1 MSKSF
6 FEFLSERCQQVDSL
20 LCVGLDP
27 HVDDLPRP
35 SAAAARDFCL
45 HLVEATSSIAAA
57 YKPNSAFFEVYGAEG
72 VQALKDIIA
81 AVPDGIPVIL
91 DAKRGDIGSTA
102 QAYAQAAFQTLGAHA
117 ITVNPYLGS
126 DSVAPFLKDPSKGV
140 FLLCKTSNQSAGE
153 FQDKLIAGQPLYAQ
167 VAQLARSWNKNKNV
181 GLVVGATYPEVLA
194 ELRDLAPEL
203 WFLTPGIGTQGG
215 DVEAALAA
223 GLRED
228 GLGMLIPISRGISR
242 APDPAVA
249 AQDLREAINS
259 ARREKPKTRKIF
271 PHAQLADDL
280 LRMGCVKFGEFK
292 LKSGQ
297 GSPIYLDLRRL
308 VGNPQALA
316 RTASAYLGILNT
328 LDFDRL
334 AGLPYAALPI
344 ATAISLQSG
353 KPIIYP
359 RKEQKDYGTKSL
371 VEGPYETGET
381 AVVIDDLITTGGSKL
396 EGIGKLEA
404 AGLKVR
410 DIVVLIDRQSKPSQD
425 LMKKGIKLHSV
436 FRISD
441 LLNHWQKSGTITN
454 EQYSKTIDFLQS

>member
-45 HLVEATSSIAAA
+45 RLIEATSSIAAA

-72 VQALKDIIA
+72 VQALKDVIA

-203 WFLTPGIGTQGG
+203 WFLTPGIGTQ
-215 DVEAALAA
+215 
-223 GLRED
+223 
-228 GLGMLIPISRGISR
+228 
-242 APDPAVA
+242 
-249 AQDLREAINS
+249 
-259 ARREKPKTRKIF
+259 
-271 PHAQLADDL
+271 
-280 LRMGCVKFGEFK
+280 
-292 LKSGQ
+292 
-297 GSPIYLDLRRL
+297 
-308 VGNPQALA
+308 
-316 RTASAYLGILNT
+316 
-328 LDFDRL
+328 
-334 AGLPYAALPI
+334 
-344 ATAISLQSG
+344 
-353 KPIIYP
+353 
-359 RKEQKDYGTKSL
+359 
-371 VEGPYETGET
+371 
-381 AVVIDDLITTGGSKL
+381 
-396 EGIGKLEA
+396 
-404 AGLKVR
+404 
-410 DIVVLIDRQSKPSQD
+410 
-425 LMKKGIKLHSV
+425 
-436 FRISD
+436 
-441 LLNHWQKSGTITN
+441 
-454 EQYSKTIDFLQS
+454 